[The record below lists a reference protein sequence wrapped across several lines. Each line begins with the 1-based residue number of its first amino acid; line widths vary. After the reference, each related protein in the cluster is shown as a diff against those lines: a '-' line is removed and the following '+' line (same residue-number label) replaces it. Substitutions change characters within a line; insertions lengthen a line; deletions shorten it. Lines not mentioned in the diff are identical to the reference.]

1 MSKVNLF
8 ELDMEGKFI
17 YVHQDEF
24 TVYIIFLNEKDSS
37 LYLLQTDK
45 YLEFQNIEKISSEV
59 FSLVE
64 SDYFFTKPVKNDIS
78 DTVFRGFFYN
88 VEEKLWHKFEI
99 VSGRLS
105 LLPETLETLKTEL
118 SAHPQLADYI
128 DTQYMV
134 HKGNI
139 FFVGHNTQ
147 TKHDVFCRF
156 NINKEK
162 IEYLQTFYSE
172 TRDIVLN
179 SFSVDHKN
187 RQVYVV
193 GHSYKNDV
201 AVPFLQT
208 FFSF

>member
-1 MSKVNLF
+1 
-8 ELDMEGKFI
+8 
-17 YVHQDEF
+17 
-24 TVYIIFLNEKDSS
+24 
-37 LYLLQTDK
+37 
-45 YLEFQNIEKISSEV
+45 
-59 FSLVE
+59 
-64 SDYFFTKPVKNDIS
+64 
-78 DTVFRGFFYN
+78 
-88 VEEKLWHKFEI
+88 
-99 VSGRLS
+99 LS

-118 SAHPQLADYI
+118 SAYPQLADYI